1 MSDRR
6 GGQRERGGPRDE
18 RDRDRD
24 RGRDR
29 DYDRRDTRDWR
40 TRDRDGRDDYGRSER
55 RRSRSRSPRRGG
67 RSERDRDGRDRRDDP
82 RRDDDRR
89 EHRRD
94 DRARHD
100 DDRGPARRDDGRG
113 SRDDRD
119 KDRDSRQRKP
129 GVEDSSA
136 KPPNG
141 PPPPEPDAPP
151 PRDSN
156 VGGEIEEGE
165 DMEEDEEDM
174 MAAMGFGGFD
184 STKGKSVNGNQ
195 QGAAN
200 VKKQR
205 TWRQYMNR
213 KGGFNRPTYS
223 LVPETDTTS
232 SSYRP
237 LSRRGS
243 ETNLVPRTPHSRS
256 GNQTFTHAQNA
267 SIDFAPDA
275 SRDDLNETYEMTQQ
289 SQTEPLLASS
299 TSATFGDDIHKLIDA
314 ESRGRRRP
322 ASRRAFDRAVAHLPI
337 AFGVV
342 FSLFLCL
349 LIFVSMYWPNKLQEF
364 IGTSQPD
371 ISDDTVVVG
380 NSSSVLN
387 TTTGAT
393 HNHTHSA
400 SVSIDYSAYSVFPLT
415 PEQYRQECWKQQESH
430 FHGGYWD
437 KPPEGVVDV
446 KHSENNRKVCSSTI
460 TFMFDGNRGLMAD
473 LALIAQ
479 LAGLAREQG
488 RTFLIDDRLWTRG
501 NWTTHF
507 RSIRET
513 QPGPEPGCLPPPPEE
528 LVACPRLAKHWVVT
542 PLTAKF
548 HFGHSFSESF
558 EDPYAQSTERLK
570 PIFTRAFDSFESFI
584 ILNDQNIRL
593 LRQARSELRRRI
605 QLNTDSEAVA
615 TYMGAHIRR
624 GDRKAMSWEFI
635 KSGSDGYVPIQNY
648 VDAVQKT
655 WSLVGLPGRPHVY
668 IASDDP
674 VSLDEFTKLFP
685 GYAYSLRQWG
695 IDGGRAREGS
705 VTDAAEE
712 LAELASP
719 SAYVQSEWMNRTEEQ
734 RIRLTRG
741 MIVEMAL
748 LSELWDDDTNDE
760 DNDLELIATACT
772 LTSNVCKM
780 AAVGLGW
787 ARSLGSKLKSWV
799 ELDNRNNIEP
809 EWEAFELI

>member
-1 MSDRR
+1 MAAASAGEAVPGALDEVAATRETDGTDGTSLAETMTGGTIGVMTGSDM
-6 GGQRERGGPRDE
+6 
-18 RDRDRD
+18 
-24 RGRDR
+24 
-29 DYDRRDTRDWR
+29 TKIV
-40 TRDRDGRDDYGRSER
+40 
-55 RRSRSRSPRRGG
+55 
-67 RSERDRDGRDRRDDP
+67 
-82 RRDDDRR
+82 
-89 EHRRD
+89 
-94 DRARHD
+94 A
-100 DDRGPARRDDGRG
+100 
-113 SRDDRD
+113 RD
-119 KDRDSRQRKP
+119 KERDSRQRKAT
-129 GVEDSSA
+129 VDDSSA

-141 PPPPEPDAPP
+141 PPPSESAAPP
-151 PRDSN
+151 PPDPDAD
-156 VGGEIEEGE
+156 GEIEEGE
-165 DMEEDEEDM
+165 DMEEDEMQM

-184 STKGKSVNGNQ
+184 STKGKTVTGNQ

-213 KGGFNRPTYS
+213 K
-223 LVPETDTTS
+223 
-232 SSYRP
+232 
-237 LSRRGS
+237 
-243 ETNLVPRTPHSRS
+243 
-256 GNQTFTHAQNA
+256 
-267 SIDFAPDA
+267 DFGPDA
-275 SRDDLNETYEMTQQ
+275 SQDDLNETYEMTRQ

-299 TSATFGDDIHKLIDA
+299 TSATFGDDVYKLVDA
-314 ESRGRRRP
+314 ESRG
-322 ASRRAFDRAVAHLPI
+322 
-337 AFGVV
+337 
-342 FSLFLCL
+342 
-349 LIFVSMYWPNKLQEF
+349 
-364 IGTSQPD
+364 
-371 ISDDTVVVG
+371 
-380 NSSSVLN
+380 
-387 TTTGAT
+387 GA
-393 HNHTHSA
+393 A
-400 SVSIDYSAYSVFPLT
+400 
-415 PEQYRQECWKQQESH
+415 
-430 FHGGYWD
+430 
-437 KPPEGVVDV
+437 DV
-446 KHSENNRKVCSSTI
+446 KHSESSGKVCSSTI
-460 TFMFDGNRGLMAD
+460 TFMFDGDRGLMAD

-479 LAGLAREQG
+479 LAGLAREQR

-501 NWTTHF
+501 KD
-507 RSIRET
+507 IRET
-513 QPGPEPGCLPPPPEE
+513 QPGPEPGCLPPPLEE
-528 LVACPRLAKHWVVT
+528 LVACPRLAKHWLVT

-548 HFGHSFSESF
+548 HFGHSFSETF
-558 EDPYAQSTERLK
+558 EDPYARSTERLK
-570 PIFTRAFDSFESFI
+570 PIFTRAFNSFESFI
-584 ILNDQNIRL
+584 ILSDKNIRL

-624 GDRKAMSWEFI
+624 GDRKAMSWEFV
-635 KSGSDGYVPIQNY
+635 KAGSDGYVPIQNY

-668 IASDDP
+668 VASDDP

-685 GYAYSLRQWG
+685 GYVYSLRQWG

-787 ARSLGSKLKSWV
+787 ARSLGSKVKSWV
-799 ELDNRNNIEP
+799 EIDNRNNIEP

>member
-89 EHRRD
+89 NTGETT
-94 DRARHD
+94 
-100 DDRGPARRDDGRG
+100 
-113 SRDDRD
+113 
-119 KDRDSRQRKP
+119 
-129 GVEDSSA
+129 
-136 KPPNG
+136 
-141 PPPPEPDAPP
+141 EPDTMMIVAQLEGMTAAVLVTTGT
-151 PRDSN
+151 RTGIHASEN
-156 VGGEIEEGE
+156 LVWKIHQREGE

-184 STKGKSVNGNQ
+184 STKVSSIGPTGVPQLTGLQGKSVNGNQ

-299 TSATFGDDIHKLIDA
+299 TSATFGDDVHKLIDA
-314 ESRGRRRP
+314 ESR
-322 ASRRAFDRAVAHLPI
+322 

-342 FSLFLCL
+342 FSLSLCL

-371 ISDDTVVVG
+371 VSDDTAVVG
-380 NSSSVLN
+380 NSN
-387 TTTGAT
+387 
-393 HNHTHSA
+393 
-400 SVSIDYSAYSVFPLT
+400 YSAYSAFPLT
-415 PEQYRQECWKQQESH
+415 PEQYDRNAGNNRRVISMEATGINPQ
-430 FHGGYWD
+430 
-437 KPPEGVVDV
+437 GVADV

-570 PIFTRAFDSFESFI
+570 PIFTRAFDSFES
-584 ILNDQNIRL
+584 
-593 LRQARSELRRRI
+593 
-605 QLNTDSEAVA
+605 EAVA

-668 IASDDP
+668 VASDDP
-674 VSLDEFTKLFP
+674 VSLDEFTKIFP
-685 GYAYSLRQWG
+685 GYVYSLRQWG
-695 IDGGRAREGS
+695 IDGGRTREGS